1 MLNVYNPTGQKRD
14 WAIGVEGG
22 EVLVT
27 GIKSWTEARDAAVAI
42 ALQRGIDTVL
52 LHKINGTVQNVPVR
66 KKANMSP
73 ADLRGVPEIAEG
85 DVVYIARV
93 QKSIDHDPETKGT
106 TDTLEAAIKRLP
118 RKAHGLNWVVNPYD
132 AHTLE
137 DGRIVSIEKTS
148 A

>member
-1 MLNVYNPTGQKRD
+1 MTVLNVYNPTGLKRD
-14 WAIGVEGG
+14 WAIAVQGG

-66 KKANMSP
+66 RKA
-73 ADLRGVPEIAEG
+73 AQFAAQLAGDEG

-93 QKSIDHDPETKGT
+93 QKSIDHDPETKGSA
-106 TDTLEAAIKRLP
+106 DNLMDAIKRLP
-118 RKAHGLNWVVNPYD
+118 RKAHDLNWVVNPYD
-132 AHTLE
+132 AHTLD